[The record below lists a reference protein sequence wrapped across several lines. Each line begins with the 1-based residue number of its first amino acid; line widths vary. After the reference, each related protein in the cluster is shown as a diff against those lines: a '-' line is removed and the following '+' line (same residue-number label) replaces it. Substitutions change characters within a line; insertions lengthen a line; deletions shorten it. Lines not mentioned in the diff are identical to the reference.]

1 MIFTDLFLLR
11 DTPYRFAGESTR
23 SPLWM
28 PLMLIGMGLLYGL
41 LVAFFQKTV
50 GGEIHG
56 YAVEQISNNILFGGN
71 IVSGVLIA
79 LFFHGGTTLLV
90 WLMARGVGG
99 PGYLALLYRTSA
111 FLLPL
116 TFPALPYLAAK
127 SVMPEGDPDSILPYS
142 WLYAPLAIYSLISL
156 AVGLFQM
163 FRVTQQ
169 VTPLR
174 CAIAVF
180 LLLFFSVGVLMLC

>member
-1 MIFTDLFLLR
+1 MLLTDLFLLR
-11 DTPYRFAGESTR
+11 DTPYRFAGESSR

-28 PLMLIGMGLLYGL
+28 PFMLISMGSLYGF

-56 YAVEQISNNILFGGN
+56 YALDQISNTILFGGN

-127 SVMPEGDPDSILPYS
+127 SVLPEGDPNQLLPYS
-142 WLYAPLAIYSLISL
+142 WLYAPLAVYSLISL
-156 AVGLFQM
+156 VVGLFHM

-169 VTPLR
+169 VTLLR

-180 LLLFFSVGVLMLC
+180 LLIFFSVGVLMI

>member
-1 MIFTDLFLLR
+1 MLFTDLFLLR
-11 DTPYRFAGESTR
+11 DTPYRFAAENSR
-23 SPLWM
+23 SPMWM
-28 PLMLIGMGLLYGL
+28 PFMLISMGSLYGIL
-41 LVAFFQKTV
+41 LAFFQKTV
-50 GGEIHG
+50 GGQIHG
-56 YAVEQISNNILFGGN
+56 YALEQISNTILVGGN
-71 IVSGVLIA
+71 IVAGVLIA

-99 PGYLALLYRTSA
+99 PGKLALLYRASA

-127 SVMPEGDPDSILPYS
+127 SVLPEGDLNQVLPYS
-142 WLYAPLAIYSLISL
+142 WLYAPLAVYSLISL
-156 AVGLFQM
+156 TVGLFQM

-174 CAIAVF
+174 CAMAVF
-180 LLLFFSVGVLMLC
+180 LLFFFSVGVLMI

>member
-1 MIFTDLFLLR
+1 MLLADLFLLR
-11 DTPYRFAGESTR
+11 DTPYRFAGENSR
-23 SPLWM
+23 SPMWM
-28 PLMLIGMGLLYGL
+28 PFMLISMGSLYGI
-41 LVAFFQKTV
+41 LVAFFQKTA
-50 GGEIHG
+50 GGAIHG
-56 YAVEQISNNILFGGN
+56 YAVEEISNTILVGGN
-71 IVSGVLIA
+71 IVAGVLIA

-99 PGYLALLYRTSA
+99 PGLLALLYRTSA

-127 SVMPEGDPDSILPYS
+127 SVLPEGDTESILPYS
-142 WLYAPLAIYSLISL
+142 WIYAPLAVYSLISL
-156 AVGLFQM
+156 TVGLFHM

-174 CAIAVF
+174 CAMAVF
-180 LLLFFSVGVLMLC
+180 LLLFFSVGVLMI

>member
-1 MIFTDLFLLR
+1 MIFTDLFLFR
-11 DTPYRFAGESTR
+11 DTPYRFAGENSR
-23 SPLWM
+23 SPMWM
-28 PLMLIGMGLLYGL
+28 PFMLISMGSLYGI
-41 LVAFFQKTV
+41 LVAFFQKTA

-56 YAVEQISNNILFGGN
+56 YALEQISNTILIGGN
-71 IVSGVLIA
+71 IVAGVLIA
-79 LFFHGGTTLLV
+79 LFFHGGTTLLL

-99 PGYLALLYRTSA
+99 PGLLALLYRTSA

-127 SVMPEGDPDSILPYS
+127 SVLPEGDLNHILPYS

-156 AVGLFQM
+156 SVGLFHM

-169 VTPLR
+169 VTVVR
-174 CAIAVF
+174 CVFAVL
-180 LLLFFSVGVLMLC
+180 LLLFFSTGVLLL

>member
-11 DTPYRFAGESTR
+11 DTPYRFAGESSR
-23 SPLWM
+23 SPMWM
-28 PLMLIGMGLLYGL
+28 PFMLISMGSLYGI
-41 LVAFFQKTV
+41 LVAFFQKTA

-56 YAVEQISNNILFGGN
+56 YAVEEISNTILIGGN
-71 IVSGVLIA
+71 IVAGVLIA

-99 PGYLALLYRTSA
+99 PGLLALLYRTSA

-127 SVMPEGDPDSILPYS
+127 SVLPEGDLNSILPYS
-142 WLYAPLAIYSLISL
+142 WIYVPLAVYSLISL
-156 AVGLFQM
+156 TVGLFHM

-174 CAIAVF
+174 CAMAVF
-180 LLLFFSVGVLMLC
+180 LLLFFSVGVLML

>member
-1 MIFTDLFLLR
+1 MLFTDLFLLR
-11 DTPYRFAGESTR
+11 DTPYRFAGESSR

-28 PLMLIGMGLLYGL
+28 PFMLISMGSLYGF

-56 YAVEQISNNILFGGN
+56 YALDQISNTILFGGN

-127 SVMPEGDPDSILPYS
+127 SVLPEGDPNQLLPYG
-142 WLYAPLAIYSLISL
+142 WLYAPLAVYSLISL
-156 AVGLFQM
+156 VVGLFHM

-169 VTPLR
+169 VTLLR

-180 LLLFFSVGVLMLC
+180 LLIFFSVGVLMI

>member
-1 MIFTDLFLLR
+1 MLLTDLFLLR
-11 DTPYRFAGESTR
+11 DTPYRFAGESSR
-23 SPLWM
+23 SPMWM
-28 PLMLIGMGLLYGL
+28 PFMLISMGSLYGL

-56 YAVEQISNNILFGGN
+56 YAVEQISNTILVGGN
-71 IVSGVLIA
+71 IVAGVLIA

-99 PGYLALLYRTSA
+99 QGYLALLYRTSA

-127 SVMPEGDPDSILPYS
+127 SVLPEGDPGSILPYS
-142 WLYAPLAIYSLISL
+142 RLYAPLAVYSLVSL
-156 AVGLFQM
+156 TVGLFQM
-163 FRVTQQ
+163 FRVTQK
-169 VTPLR
+169 VSPLR

-180 LLLFFSVGVLMLC
+180 LLLFFSVGVLMI

>member
-1 MIFTDLFLLR
+1 MLLADLFLLR
-11 DTPYRFAGESTR
+11 DTPYRYAGENSR
-23 SPLWM
+23 SPMWM
-28 PLMLIGMGLLYGL
+28 PLMLISMGSLYGI

-50 GGEIHG
+50 GVDIHG
-56 YAVEQISNNILFGGN
+56 YAVAEISNMILIGGN
-71 IVSGVLIA
+71 IVAGVLIT

-99 PGYLALLYRTSA
+99 PGLLALLYRTSA

-127 SVMPEGDPDSILPYS
+127 SVLPEGDLDSILPYS
-142 WLYAPLAIYSLISL
+142 WLYAPLAVYSLISL
-156 AVGLFQM
+156 TVGLFHM

-174 CAIAVF
+174 CAMAVF
-180 LLLFFSVGVLMLC
+180 LLLFFSVGVLMI